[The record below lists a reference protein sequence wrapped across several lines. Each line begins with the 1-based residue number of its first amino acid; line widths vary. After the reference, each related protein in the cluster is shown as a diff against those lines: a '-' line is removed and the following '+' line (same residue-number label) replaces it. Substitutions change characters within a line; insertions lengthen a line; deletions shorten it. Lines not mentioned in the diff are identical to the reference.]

1 MADANP
7 TRPFPPQSTSTDE
20 IQRAVRGVENDALV
34 RQIAAR
40 MAASPRDRKHT
51 KTYIQPLPLPVLV
64 NGELCVCAVKEHFIA
79 HPREHQTETHWF
91 SSVAAA
97 RKAFPQAQLLDD
109 VERVNPGLRAQA

>member
-1 MADANP
+1 MVEPNP
-7 TRPFPPQSTSTDE
+7 TRPFSPQSTTTDE
-20 IQRAVRGVENDALV
+20 SQRALRGVENDALV

-40 MAASPRDRKHT
+40 MVASPRERRHT
-51 KTYIQPLPLPVLV
+51 KTYVQPLAFPVLV
-64 NGELCVCAVKEHFIA
+64 NGVLCVCVVKEHFIA

-91 SSVAAA
+91 PSVAAA